1 MLRIIALILLIL
13 TGLLTEIRAVN
24 AEGAGAGFA
33 INLRDTDIT
42 VLAEQMAE
50 ITGRTLIVHP
60 DLTGKITVVS
70 AEKLDAKGAWELFQ
84 AILRAR
90 GFQAV
95 QSGAIWQVVPLDAAR
110 TAARADNTDKAG
122 SQDFVTRLIRLNR
135 IPAAEAVR
143 VLRPLVALS
152 GAIEAL
158 EEPNAVLLTDTSENA
173 ARIVRIATQLDLQ
186 EGRRSRVLRF
196 RFAQAAIVG
205 TAIAE
210 VLGGEP
216 TGARLSVDPESNTLL
231 VRGMAGDLAEVEKL
245 ARALDVAPPVN
256 LTVKFRT
263 RVLKLRFGDATQ
275 VAELI
280 RATLTSSPVL
290 TSAVAESLEQNPIPG
305 RRQPGEIPAVSV
317 QAASE
322 INAVVV
328 RGTEQQI
335 AEVAGLVQQ
344 LDQKRP
350 QVLIEAAIVEVS
362 GDVAKRISAQLGLGA
377 LAPPSGLAATSFS
390 NGGASLG
397 SILAALGVPN
407 AALASAG
414 GAVSIGND
422 DFGLLL
428 QALEQTTKANLL
440 STPSLTTLDN
450 QQASIIVGQ
459 NVPFRTGTFA
469 TDGNSVQPFTTIER
483 KDVGISMTVLPRV
496 NAGNVVQL
504 DISQEV
510 SSLVNANVDGAADL
524 ITNKRS
530 IQTSVLV
537 ESGGTI
543 VLGGLITRDELRSLQ
558 KVPGLGNVPILGN
571 LFKSRARSG
580 TNRTLFVFLKPTVL
594 GTAGDIRRNY
604 DQRLKE
610 LSAART
616 DLNRKPGGFAP
627 ARLEIGGLY

>member
-1 MLRIIALILLIL
+1 MLRIIALTLLIL
-13 TGLLTEIRAVN
+13 TALVAQDRGAN
-24 AEGAGAGFA
+24 AQGSAPGFS

-70 AEKLDAKGAWELFQ
+70 AETLDATGAWELFQ

-95 QSGAIWQVVPLDAAR
+95 QSGAIWQVVPLEAAR
-110 TAARADNTDKAG
+110 TAARADNTDEAG
-122 SQDFVTRLIRLNR
+122 SQDFVTKLIRLNR
-135 IPAAEAVR
+135 IPAAEVVR
-143 VLRPLVALS
+143 VLRPLVAAS

-158 EEPNAVLLTDTSENA
+158 EETNSVLLTDTSENA
-173 ARIVRIATQLDLQ
+173 ARIIRIATQLDLQ
-186 EGRRSRVLRF
+186 DGRRSRVLRF
-196 RFAQAAIVG
+196 RFAQAAVVG
-205 TAIAE
+205 AAISE
-210 VLGGEP
+210 VLGGSA
-216 TGARLSVDPESNTLL
+216 TGARLSIDPDSNTLL
-231 VRGMAGDLAEVEKL
+231 VRGRASDIDEVERL
-245 ARALDVAPPVN
+245 ARSMDVAPPVN
-256 LTVKFRT
+256 LTVKIRT
-263 RVLKLRFGDATQ
+263 RVLQLRFGDATQ
-275 VAELI
+275 VADLI
-280 RATLTSSPVL
+280 RATISNAPVL
-290 TSAVAESLEQNPIPG
+290 TSAVAESLDQNPVSG
-305 RRQPGEIPAVSV
+305 RQTPADVPAVSV

-322 INAVVV
+322 INAIVI
-328 RGTEQQI
+328 RGTEAQI
-335 AEVAGLVQQ
+335 AEIVALVQQ
-344 LDQKRP
+344 LDKKRP

-362 GDVAKRISAQLGLGA
+362 GDVAKRISAQLGFGA
-377 LAPPSGLAATSFS
+377 LSPPNGLAATSFS
-390 NGGASLG
+390 NGGTSLG
-397 SILAALGVPN
+397 AILGALGVPQ

-414 GAVSIGND
+414 GSVSIGND
-422 DFGLLL
+422 NFGLLL

-483 KDVGISMTVLPRV
+483 RDVGISMTVRPRV
-496 NAGNVVQL
+496 NAGNTVQL

-537 ESGGTI
+537 ENGGTI
-543 VLGGLITRDELRSLQ
+543 VLGGLITQDDLRSLQ
-558 KVPGLGNVPILGN
+558 KVPGLGNVPLLGN
-571 LFKSRARSG
+571 LFKSRARSR

-594 GTAGDIRRNY
+594 GTSGDIRRNY
-604 DQRLKE
+604 DKRLKD
-610 LSAART
+610 LRGARREQ
-616 DLNRKPGGFAP
+616 NRQPGAFAP
-627 ARLEIGGLY
+627 VRLEIGGLY